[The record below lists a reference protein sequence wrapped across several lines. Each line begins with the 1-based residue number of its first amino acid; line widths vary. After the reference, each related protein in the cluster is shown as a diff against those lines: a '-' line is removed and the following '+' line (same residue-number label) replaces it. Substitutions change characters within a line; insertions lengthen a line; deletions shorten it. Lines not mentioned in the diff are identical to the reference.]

1 MIAKHHIK
9 RHRQLVMGTRKSLLQ
24 RHRGKL
30 IFSTA
35 FAATLFTTGF
45 VGLLLIKRWLYKQQL
60 KITEQHFVKEQIKRR
75 FTQTQQDSLY
85 TIYELVPV
93 LTLVLSKELDVDQ
106 IVASLKGKKLSKKL
120 SRGIS
125 VNENETDGLSS
136 GMSTSVTE
144 QASTPI
150 LQNNLQGKSKAEL
163 WNELKLK
170 SLTKLCTIVYTVS
183 SLLLLTRLQLN
194 ILARREYL
202 DTAIKVAVEKESVSS
217 SSLLS
222 WITSFWKDSTQNAES
237 EERKEKEQDTG
248 TLNERSKTSYINE
261 QAFLSLSWWL
271 LNRGWL
277 QFKSL
282 VEKQISLQFNDLNPR
297 DTLSLDEFGE
307 KLSHVFH
314 AVNQELF
321 TQTESQQFLHK
332 ILLPEPNL
340 EQFVLQQT
348 LDPEA
353 LKLLYDDNSVLREL
367 LNETTKCVQSTAS
380 LIVLESLVNDAFQY
394 TMTQIDGSI
403 SKKNKSSSD
412 EEVSKFQVALYSV
425 TCKDCCNEML
435 KSGVVSMNNEFLQ
448 HLDAVAELDDLSAS
462 VYSNFGF

>member
-1 MIAKHHIK
+1 M
-9 RHRQLVMGTRKSLLQ
+9 
-24 RHRGKL
+24 
-30 IFSTA
+30 
-35 FAATLFTTGF
+35 
-45 VGLLLIKRWLYKQQL
+45 
-60 KITEQHFVKEQIKRR
+60 
-75 FTQTQQDSLY
+75 
-85 TIYELVPV
+85 
-93 LTLVLSKELDVDQ
+93 
-106 IVASLKGKKLSKKL
+106 
-120 SRGIS
+120 
-125 VNENETDGLSS
+125 
-136 GMSTSVTE
+136 
-144 QASTPI
+144 
-150 LQNNLQGKSKAEL
+150 
-163 WNELKLK
+163 
-170 SLTKLCTIVYTVS
+170 
-183 SLLLLTRLQLN
+183 
-194 ILARREYL
+194 